1 MTQPTEHWENQPQ
14 QPQPQQTQPP
24 AQPHQVRP
32 QPRMQSA
39 PQAWQQHNPPTQ
51 SAPQY
56 SPFQP
61 QPESL
66 AQSQAFTQSF
76 AQQAPA
82 PVAPQP
88 NPYSRPNQPNQPK
101 HSSVQILLLILGV
114 ALVTIAVFAFASFA
128 YGLLGDIGRAA
139 CIGIVGIAALVI
151 GMLLTKRLRVT
162 AEGLTWA
169 GLAALSID
177 AVLIGDIPP
186 VAQVISDGYSSGL
199 IILCITALAYALRAM
214 AAHFPEPA
222 AKPEASTSAL
232 PLRATTLYAMC
243 ALPFAFMSFISAM
256 PIPNP
261 DVQWVLGVSVGS
273 LVAIVFAATVH
284 IPRKARYADFEWMA
298 SIIAAM
304 IALGIVSIFGCT
316 TIDGADPLW
325 LTAIISFIPPV
336 LWAAILVV
344 LHKKPAI
351 RTGKLLHPAHRIA
364 PVLGF
369 FWTLTIAVESL
380 LRRVLTDV
388 MSNDQAARTIAD
400 CAAITVAGFALIA
413 ATLLMRRS
421 TAISSQ
427 ERISAAVMGSWMLLI
442 LIAGDFTHGSPLP
455 MVVSIVGYAMMLS
468 ICVVFWIIAAQTPY
482 QPVAAVPF
490 VSRSTSTQTAQFASV
505 TFAPSPF
512 IPARSTQPH
521 PESLRPRPYPPAPEQ
536 AFLQP
541 QIHTAPQSV
550 VAQQP
555 RVSSTQQTLKL
566 LTAAQIIVT
575 CFTAV
580 TGIVLLFLAW
590 TDPQPY
596 APVDLIAMLSGAATL
611 IVGVRWLQVKP
622 ASRSWPTLWPALT
635 LLMVPSLLISCVEP
649 PSLPRMLALFAMSL
663 CALLLGAALSLQAPL
678 IYGTVVLVVH
688 LLIVVWPWLAEF
700 SRHYWWVWLLIGG
713 VILIAAAA
721 RYEASLKSMRTLAS
735 RISDLR

>member
-1 MTQPTEHWENQPQ
+1 MQHTNPMPV
-14 QPQPQQTQPP
+14 P
-24 AQPHQVRP
+24 AQ
-32 QPRMQSA
+32 S
-39 PQAWQQHNPPTQ
+39 
-51 SAPQY
+51 
-56 SPFQP
+56 
-61 QPESL
+61 
-66 AQSQAFTQSF
+66 
-76 AQQAPA
+76 
-82 PVAPQP
+82 
-88 NPYSRPNQPNQPK
+88 NPYSQPNQPK

-128 YGLLGDIGRAA
+128 YGLLGDIGRAV
-139 CIGIVGIAALVI
+139 CIGIVGIAALII

-186 VAQVISDGYSSGL
+186 VARVISDGYSSGL

-214 AAHFPEPA
+214 AAHLPEPA
-222 AKPEASTSAL
+222 AKPETSTSAL

-256 PIPNP
+256 PIPNT
-261 DVQWVLGVSVGS
+261 DVQWVLAASVGS
-273 LVAIVFAATVH
+273 LVSIVFAAIVR
-284 IPRKARYADFEWMA
+284 IPQQARYADFEWMA

-304 IALGIVSIFGCT
+304 ITLGIVSIFGCT

-325 LTAIISFIPPV
+325 ITAITSFIPPA
-336 LWAAILVV
+336 LWAAILVI
-344 LHKKPAI
+344 LYKKPAI

-369 FWTLTIAVESL
+369 FWTLTITVESL
-380 LRRVLTDV
+380 LRRVLTDA
-388 MSNDQAARTIAD
+388 MSNDPAARTIAD

-421 TAISSQ
+421 IALSSQ

-455 MVVSIVGYAMMLS
+455 MVVSIVGYVMMLA
-468 ICVVFWIIAAQTPY
+468 ICVVFWIIAAQTQY

-490 VSRSTSTQTAQFASV
+490 VSRSTNTQTAQSASA

-521 PESLRPRPYPPAPEQ
+521 PESLRPRPYPPTPEQ
-536 AFLQP
+536 AFPQP
-541 QIHTAPQSV
+541 H
-550 VAQQP
+550 
-555 RVSSTQQTLKL
+555 VSPTRQTLNL

-663 CALLLGAALSLQAPL
+663 CALLLGAALGLQAPL

-721 RYEASLKSMRTLAS
+721 RYEASLKSVRTLAS